1 MQTAMDIFYTISDWE
16 QWEGDWELIG
26 GRPYAMSPSPTTMH
40 QYLATQILVNLQLQ
54 LNECPYPCYV
64 FAELDW
70 IISNDTIVRPDI
82 MVVCDQDLGQKVTKA
97 PELIFEIV
105 SNQRARIDE
114 IIKLNLY
121 AQEGVDYYVLV
132 YPDFK
137 KARIYRL
144 QDGVYKKAGDFVAEE
159 FRFDGL
165 KCSISL
171 DFAKIWPG
179 QH

>member
-1 MQTAMDIFYTISDWE
+1 MQTAMDIFYTVKDWE
-16 QWEGDWELIG
+16 QWKGDWELIM
-26 GRPYAMSPSPTTMH
+26 GRPYAMTPSPTTMH
-40 QYLATQILVNLQLQ
+40 QYVGTRLVRYIDEQLDGCEQ
-54 LNECPYPCYV
+54 DCYV
-64 FAELDW
+64 MYELDW
-70 IISNDTIVRPDI
+70 IISSDTVVRPDI

-114 IIKLNLY
+114 IIKLNLF
-121 AQEGVDYYVLV
+121 AQEGVGYYVLV

-144 QDGVYKKAGDFVAEE
+144 QDGVYKKIGDFVAEE

-165 KCSISL
+165 KCCISL
-171 DFAKIWPG
+171 DFAKIWPN

>member
-1 MQTAMDIFYTISDWE
+1 
-16 QWEGDWELIG
+16 
-26 GRPYAMSPSPTTMH
+26 MH

-54 LNECPYPCYV
+54 LNECPYSCYV

-70 IISNDTIVRPDI
+70 IISNDTVVRPDI

>member
-1 MQTAMDIFYTISDWE
+1 MQTAVDIFYTISDWE

-26 GRPYAMSPSPTTMH
+26 GRPYAMSPSPTIKH
-40 QYLATQILVNLQLQ
+40 QYPGVRLVRYIDKQLDDCKE
-54 LNECPYPCYV
+54 NCYV
-64 FAELDW
+64 VYELDW

-82 MVVCDQDLGQKVTKA
+82 MVVCDQDLEQKVTKA

-105 SNQRARIDE
+105 SSQRARIDE
-114 IIKLNLY
+114 ILKLNLY
-121 AQEGVDYYVLV
+121 AQEGVKYYVLV
-132 YPDFK
+132 YPDLK

-144 QDGVYKKAGDFVAEE
+144 QDGVYKKVGDFVTEE
-159 FRFDGL
+159 FRFDDL
-165 KCSISL
+165 KCYISL